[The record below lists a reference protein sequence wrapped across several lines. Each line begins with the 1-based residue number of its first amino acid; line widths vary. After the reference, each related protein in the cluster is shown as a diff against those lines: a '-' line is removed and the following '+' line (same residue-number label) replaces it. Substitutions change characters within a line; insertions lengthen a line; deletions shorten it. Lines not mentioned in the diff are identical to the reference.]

1 MNSTN
6 NNNDNFET
14 DFLIDALVELA
25 RSLKDKGIPLLIGGG
40 LSLYIRTVY
49 LHKKRSPRYPKK
61 VLQRSTKDID
71 VFLTSDIIIDSD
83 KFELIRD
90 TIKSLRY
97 EPKTKYF
104 QFTKEISSGK
114 RVILDI
120 LSAPPDPKQSDKTEY
135 TFPRIRPKGSKKFH
149 AFLVN
154 EAKDLLLGN
163 INVEELTKDEKFS
176 NIYIPSSYNY
186 IIFKLHAFRDRIEDE
201 AKEYGRHHAYDI
213 FATVTDMDINDWQNA
228 KEHYKKQ
235 ENSDYINRAK
245 DIILQYFSE
254 ATQKGIIRLKENE
267 YYRRNSNEFDGYIN
281 NFISD
286 LKELFKAN

>member
-1 MNSTN
+1 MNSAN
-6 NNNDNFET
+6 NYENFNP

-25 RSLKDKGIPLLIGGG
+25 KSLKDKGIPLLIGGG

-49 LHKKRSPRYPKK
+49 IHKKRSPRYPKK
-61 VLQRSTKDID
+61 VSQRSTKDID
-71 VFLTSDIIIDSD
+71 VFLTSDIIINPD

-90 TIKSLRY
+90 TIKSLGY

-104 QFTKEISSGK
+104 QFIKQISSGK
-114 RVILDI
+114 SVILDI
-120 LSAPPDPKQSDKTEY
+120 LSAPPVPEQLDKTEINY
-135 TFPRIRPKGSKKFH
+135 PRIRPKGSKKFH

-154 EAKDLLLGN
+154 EAKDLSLGN
-163 INVEELTKDEKFS
+163 INVEELTKNARFS

-228 KEHYKKQ
+228 KEHFNNYG
-235 ENSDYINRAK
+235 NSDYIKSAK
-245 DIILQYFSE
+245 NIVRQYFSE

-267 YYRRNSNEFDGYIN
+267 YYQRNGSEFDGYIN

-286 LKELFKAN
+286 LKELFEAN